1 MKCIVG
7 GNGLILKSLQ
17 SLAISDALARA
28 ANLIKVKEAN
38 MSAYFHQK
46 FSKII
51 DKL

>member
-7 GNGLILKSLQ
+7 GLILKSLQ
-17 SLAISDALARA
+17 SLAISDALARV
-28 ANLIKVKEAN
+28 ANLIKVIEAN
-38 MSAYFHQK
+38 MGAYFHQ